1 MRKNKTSILAHV
13 RFCVFTVMNM
23 QKKKKK
29 GANYKVG
36 SRQMDYL
43 ASIMWFTNTESY
55 FGLHVQISLTEEQVL
70 YLQKCISACSRQ
82 RF

>member
-1 MRKNKTSILAHV
+1 MKKEKKNMRKNKTSILAHV

-43 ASIMWFTNTESY
+43 ASIM
-55 FGLHVQISLTEEQVL
+55 
-70 YLQKCISACSRQ
+70 
-82 RF
+82 